1 MNINKQ
7 SSPPIRR
14 SPLALVV
21 GILVLVPT
29 FIFYTKTTTADPTE
43 SAGQSTKLR
52 DIAESNPSVDG
63 SGSYTGALWK
73 NDQTLGKVL
82 LGETPFARCDVHSV
96 RVGNDKIVNDWIFME
111 ERDAVNVA
119 VVTKEGGKFLAF
131 QQRKYAIPGDTL
143 APVGG
148 FVNNGEA
155 PFDAARREVWEEL
168 GVGSERTR
176 EILKQGGSLERS
188 KETKES
194 PFGTA
199 TTLVEHDEHGLL
211 VGKVSEDESASW
223 VFLGKYRTMANRG
236 GGFIYTYLL
245 VDAVPLVEGGGTSE
259 FVSHGDSEAQ
269 KLMMLSRD
277 EVADAVMEGRFQEV
291 KWAATLALGLLHL
304 ERKER

>member
-1 MNINKQ
+1 MNLNKNT
-7 SSPPIRR
+7 STVIRKG
-14 SPLALVV
+14 PLALAVAL
-21 GILVLVPT
+21 LVLVPALV
-29 FIFYTKTTTADPTE
+29 FFSSKTELSE
-43 SAGQSTKLR
+43 SERRFKLR
-52 DIAESNPSVDG
+52 DISGGHPRVDA
-63 SGSYTGALWK
+63 SGPYTGTLWK
-73 NDQTLGKVL
+73 TEQTLGKVL

-96 RVGNDKIVNDWIFME
+96 MVGENKIVNDWIFME

-119 VVTKEGGKFLAF
+119 VVTKEGKFLTF

-168 GVGSERTR
+168 GVGSDRTK

-199 TTLVEHDEHGLL
+199 TAPVEHDEHGLL
-211 VGKVSEDESASW
+211 IGKVSKDESASW

-245 VDAVPLVEGGGTSE
+245 MDAVPLVEGGGTSE
-259 FVSHGDSEAQ
+259 FVSRGDAEAQ
-269 KLMMLSRD
+269 KLLLLTRD
-277 EVADAVMEGRFQEV
+277 EVADAVMEGRFQEI
-291 KWAATLALGLLHL
+291 KWAATLALGLLHI
-304 ERKER
+304 ERKVK